1 MTAKIMTA
9 RTKKGLHTV
18 KTPSTKKGV
27 RTPDSLAV
35 EKVVTNS
42 DIERNFR
49 PNEIND
55 LVSAIGDTLNTVEAP
70 CAIPRMPSILEMGK
84 LIRAICDAHHRAD
97 EEETALHNTQGTAAQ
112 SSVLKRIKEL
122 ASDREDALTDL
133 AMCLPAVSVGDAA
146 VHIVMAK
153 SLAED
158 LENNDYED
166 FYKYQKL
173 RQLNRL
179 LASAM
184 PIVAEAAGVS
194 VMEIGG
200 EWMAGVKERLFP
212 ELGGGL

>member
-1 MTAKIMTA
+1 MTA

-18 KTPSTKKGV
+18 KTPSDKEGIGFTDN
-27 RTPDSLAV
+27 R
-35 EKVVTNS
+35 
-42 DIERNFR
+42 RNFR
-49 PNEIND
+49 PNEING
-55 LVSAIGDTLNTVEAP
+55 LPSVDTLNTVEAP

-112 SSVLKRIKEL
+112 SSVLTRIKEL